1 MNSEVRSMIKPISL
15 KQFSDYTYLEA
26 FDRGGLCEDE
36 TAAFIYPDE
45 EKQLLYDIDSIVS
58 VKSYDGGTV
67 YEQGKDFVLKNGK
80 LALSGNSA
88 IPVMTPE
95 IYYSDG
101 EQPILK
107 VLKPDGAESP
117 CYFNGSGTL
126 SKYQIRIT
134 YTHEESHGLLPPCKG
149 RYGRFLSLLE
159 SGEDVTV
166 FFHGDSITYGC
177 DASLSHGLPPYQP
190 SFPILFVC
198 ALARIYDCSV
208 RFVMPE
214 ADNAYG
220 GHFPEVP
227 RGNKGTITLVNTAVG
242 GWNSED
248 GVKALDTHFTPQ
260 IKKYG
265 CDLFILGY
273 GMNDGGRS
281 PVETAANCEK
291 IARHVLSLRNNAS
304 VMFISTMLPN
314 PDALH
319 GWNANQAVQEPELA
333 RVADRLN
340 GEGVPCDVAKMTSVS
355 AEILKR
361 KKFIDITGNNINH
374 PNDYLSRVYTAVLLR
389 TLKEEITYET
399 E

>member
-1 MNSEVRSMIKPISL
+1 MIKPISL

-107 VLKPDGAESP
+107 VLKPDGGESP

-159 SGEDVTV
+159 SGENVTV

-190 SFPILFVC
+190 SF
-198 ALARIYDCSV
+198 RSCSSAHLPV
-208 RFVMPE
+208 
-214 ADNAYG
+214 YTI
-220 GHFPEVP
+220 VP
-227 RGNKGTITLVNTAVG
+227 SVSLCRKRITLTAGISPKFRG
-242 GWNSED
+242 GT
-248 GVKALDTHFTPQ
+248 KA
-260 IKKYG
+260 
-265 CDLFILGY
+265 
-273 GMNDGGRS
+273 R
-281 PVETAANCEK
+281 
-291 IARHVLSLRNNAS
+291 
-304 VMFISTMLPN
+304 
-314 PDALH
+314 
-319 GWNANQAVQEPELA
+319 
-333 RVADRLN
+333 
-340 GEGVPCDVAKMTSVS
+340 
-355 AEILKR
+355 
-361 KKFIDITGNNINH
+361 
-374 PNDYLSRVYTAVLLR
+374 
-389 TLKEEITYET
+389 
-399 E
+399 